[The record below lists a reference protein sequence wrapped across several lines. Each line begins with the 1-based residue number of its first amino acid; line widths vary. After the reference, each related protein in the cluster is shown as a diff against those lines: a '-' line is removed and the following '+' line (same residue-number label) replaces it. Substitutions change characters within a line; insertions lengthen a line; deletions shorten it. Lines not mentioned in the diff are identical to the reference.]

1 MELLT
6 VMNLIGTGLTIEE
19 GLRSILKDSLK
30 MISENHSEK
39 NYRSLTE
46 LVDYDKLP
54 SDMEYYFSQADD
66 YI

>member
-39 NYRSLTE
+39 NYRSLSE
-46 LVDYDKLP
+46 LVD
-54 SDMEYYFSQADD
+54 
-66 YI
+66 